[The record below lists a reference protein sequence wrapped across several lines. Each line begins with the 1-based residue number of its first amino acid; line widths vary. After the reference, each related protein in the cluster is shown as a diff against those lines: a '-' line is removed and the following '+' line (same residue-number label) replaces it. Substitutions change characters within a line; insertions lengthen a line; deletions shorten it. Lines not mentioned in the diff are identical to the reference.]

1 MTQAEYQRLSRAV
14 YEYNDNPKKFT
25 DTEAKQIARVAQ
37 ILGLPFQP
45 ESKALQKF
53 FFDLAD
59 TALFGLLP
67 EDQRPVSRGEE
78 VFGETKGEKVAGVL
92 GSILGL
98 IGPGAAG
105 VTVGTK
111 IAPTFLTAASKS
123 TNPLAQRF
131 SRVMQ
136 GLKKD
141 QRGNF
146 IVDEAAANRANRLQA
161 AFTTGLQGAAGAGL
175 TNILEDPL
183 GTPGRALT
191 GAALGGTLGAIA
203 PSISNP
209 LAIPGVRAINTMSS
223 QPGRYATTARMGA
236 DKQIVSSGAQ
246 SYTGGTTTG
255 GVYQSGTFGTAPQ
268 MNVPQLAQVTPS
280 SLAAGRANNFLVRS
294 TSGGQQTIRT
304 IDRANFQNLS
314 NTGRL
319 RGPDSSGVYDFVGA
333 PNPTRQTNLLNL
345 ASTYDRI

>member
-78 VFGETKGEKVAGVL
+78 VFGETRSEKVVSTVANLLGFLVPGTAG
-92 GSILGL
+92 IK
-98 IGPGAAG
+98 
-105 VTVGTK
+105 VGQK
-111 IAPTFLTAASKS
+111 IAPALLKKADASDVPFL
-123 TNPLAQRF
+123 QGF
-131 SRVMQ
+131 SRIMQ

-141 QRGNF
+141 SRGNF
-146 IVDEAAANRANRLQA
+146 IVDEAAAGRANRLQA
-161 AFTTGLQGAAGAGL
+161 AFQGGVQGAAGAGL
-175 TNILEDPL
+175 ANILEDPL
-183 GTPGRALT
+183 GTPARAIT

-203 PSISNP
+203 PSLGNP
-209 LAIPGVRAINTMSS
+209 LALPGVRAVDSMSPS
-223 QPGRYATTARMGA
+223 MARYGTPARMGA
-236 DKQIVSSGAQ
+236 DKQIVSSAAQ
-246 SYTGGTTTG
+246 GYTGGTTG

-294 TSGGQQTIRT
+294 TSGGQQTVRT